1 MKFSSPA
8 RRSQGGFTLLE
19 IIIVFLLLMLIIGV
33 GAMSLVTERA
43 RKQITEPADELKVM
57 ARRGLQMAITNRRSF
72 AIALGPGG
80 FSLLEGSAA
89 VGVGAEEAED
99 FAPMFE
105 EEPARGREIDGFELR
120 EGMSLMVRRWGEKF
134 FRAPEGDLWI
144 FEPSGICE
152 PLAIKL
158 LHPEG
163 SIEMLFNPLTAKIQ
177 EQSLIIGD
185 EEEGY

>member
-1 MKFSSPA
+1 M
-8 RRSQGGFTLLE
+8 LE
-19 IIIVFLLLMLIIGV
+19 IIIAFLLLMMIIGV
-33 GAMSLVTERA
+33 GAMSLVTERT
-43 RKQITEPADELKVM
+43 RKQITEPADELKGM

-72 AIALGPGG
+72 AIALAPGG
-80 FSLLEGSAA
+80 FSLIEGAA
-89 VGVGAEEAED
+89 ALGVGAEEED

-105 EEPARGREIDGFELR
+105 EQPVRGRQIEGFELR

-134 FRAPEGDLWI
+134 FRAPEGDVWI

-163 SIEMLFNPLTAKIQ
+163 SMEMLFNPLTAKIQ